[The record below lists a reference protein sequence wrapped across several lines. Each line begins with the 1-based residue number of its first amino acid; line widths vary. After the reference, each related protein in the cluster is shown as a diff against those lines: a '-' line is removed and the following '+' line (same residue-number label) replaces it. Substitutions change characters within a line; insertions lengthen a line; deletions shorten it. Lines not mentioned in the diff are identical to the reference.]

1 MTTVHPDSSIK
12 PLKMGIIGVGVGATQ
27 IMPSMESMAEI
38 DLMAA
43 ADTQSPRS

>member
-1 MTTVHPDSSIK
+1 MANQNIK

-27 IMPSMESMAEI
+27 IMPNMEEMPEI

-43 ADTQSPRS
+43 AHTNP